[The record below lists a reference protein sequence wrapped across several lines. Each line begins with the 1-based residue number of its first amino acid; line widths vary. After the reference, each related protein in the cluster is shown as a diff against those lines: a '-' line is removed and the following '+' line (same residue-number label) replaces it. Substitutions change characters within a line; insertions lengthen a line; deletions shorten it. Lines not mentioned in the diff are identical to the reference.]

1 MILRN
6 LKSETMILSYSIIS
20 SVVLTCGY
28 IAYRLLLAGENQH
41 SFNRK
46 ILLAILAAS
55 LISPLLVL
63 TVIMHS
69 PADYPAVGNV
79 ELGEITGGVVGADIG
94 RRLLLT
100 PVALKTLLSDIYIV
114 GSLATLL
121 YFVAGI
127 AALWRVIDRGE
138 KTEFGTFDLIL
149 TGNTSKTAPFS
160 WGRSVVMSR
169 CDYEEFGDMILLHEH
184 AHLRHQ
190 HWLDLVIAYAVICLQ
205 WYNPAAWAIRKQ
217 LKAVHEYQADETV
230 MADGVDMKEYQ
241 MLLLRKAAG
250 YGYQSLANSLNHSKL
265 KKRVTMMYKKK
276 TSLKRRLFA
285 LALVPAI
292 GAGIAVTTIP
302 SVAGV
307 LESLAEVPEAAPVSA
322 STGKAKERDVY
333 TAVETMAEFPGGMEE
348 LLQYLKTT
356 ITYPESAI
364 KEHVQGRVIVKFVIE
379 EDGAVTDAEIIKGV
393 SPGLDA
399 EALRVVN
406 NMPRWIP
413 AKVKGK
419 AVASNFTL
427 PVNFSLEVE
436 KQEQK
441 NAE

>member
-20 SVVLTCGY
+20 SLVLTCGY

-46 ILLAILAAS
+46 ILLAILAVS

-79 ELGEITGGVVGADIG
+79 ELGEFTGGVVGADFG
-94 RRLLLT
+94 RRHLLT
-100 PVALKTLLSDIYIV
+100 PAALKTLLSDIYIV

-149 TGNTSKTAPFS
+149 TGNSSKTAPFS
-160 WGRSVVMSR
+160 WGRSIVMSS

-230 MADGVDMKEYQ
+230 IADGVDMKEYQ
-241 MLLLRKAAG
+241 MLLLNKAAG

-265 KKRVTMMYKKK
+265 KKRVTMIYKKK

-307 LESLAEVPEAAPVSA
+307 LESLAESPEAVPVSA

-379 EDGAVTDAEIIKGV
+379 EDGTVADAEIIKGV

>member
-69 PADYPAVGNV
+69 PADYPTVGNV
-79 ELGEITGGVVGADIG
+79 EFGEITGGVVGADFG
-94 RRLLLT
+94 RRHLLT
-100 PVALKTLLSDIYIV
+100 PAALKTLLSDIYIV

-149 TGNTSKTAPFS
+149 TGNSSKTAPFS

-169 CDYEEFGDMILLHEH
+169 CDYDGFGDMILLHEH

-230 MADGVDMKEYQ
+230 IADGVDMKEYQ

-307 LESLAEVPEAAPVSA
+307 LESLAESPEAVPVSA

-364 KEHVQGRVIVKFVIE
+364 KEQVQGRVIVKFVIE
-379 EDGAVTDAEIIKGV
+379 EDGIVADAEIIKGV

-427 PVNFSLEVE
+427 PVNFSLDVE